1 MNILTQKFNTKYE
14 TAPFQEIKEENY
26 LPAFQEL
33 IAQSEKEIDAIAN
46 NPAEATFENTIEALA
61 YSGEQLDRVSSIFFN
76 LNSAETN
83 DEIQKIA
90 QEVSPI
96 LTEFSSKISPKY
108 RSLCCA

>member
-26 LPAFQEL
+26 LPAFQKL

-46 NPAEATFENTIEALA
+46 NPTKATFENTIEALA

-96 LTEFSSKISPKY
+96 LT
-108 RSLCCA
+108 